1 MRYSFILFII
11 VIPALLLEGCGHKG
25 PLMLPE
31 SGIRT
36 SQAQEPIAPASG
48 VPATQPSLSP

>member
-31 SGIRT
+31 PGIRT